1 MRLWLSIPAGAV
13 VFLAAAFPD
22 ITWGWVVASLLV
34 CGVLALAV
42 SRSTASGPGLIV
54 MLSGLVFVFSWLI
67 NLPEG
72 VLFDVIEPAAA
83 VVSLARLLVVTVV
96 AVTVLVAV
104 AGRLGPGPVEETRP
118 GPVRSARGLLWRL
131 AASPAVFIL
140 CYFVAGLIIYPF
152 VEPYYQGRV
161 MPEPL
166 AIVSM
171 QLLRALAIVGVAY
184 PLLRTFSR
192 RRDAVL
198 VLALALPV
206 FGVVSPMLPANDA
219 MPAFIRLVHSLEM
232 LPYYTL
238 YGALV
243 AAWFGPPRRRASSP
257 LPASR
262 AAAA

>member
-67 NLPEG
+67 
-72 VLFDVIEPAAA
+72 
-83 VVSLARLLVVTVV
+83 VVTVV